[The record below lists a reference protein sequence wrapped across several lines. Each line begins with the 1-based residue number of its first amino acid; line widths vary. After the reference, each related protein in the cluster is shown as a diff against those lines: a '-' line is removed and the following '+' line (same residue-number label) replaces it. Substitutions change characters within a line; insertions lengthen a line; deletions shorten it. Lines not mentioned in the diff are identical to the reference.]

1 MHSNNCKFY
10 YNIVKKLAKNIFS
23 CFILENISIKKRVI
37 MKVQNIRRINN
48 NKMSFRGVFANKIR
62 ETLSGIDKKHSEVRT
77 TDYLDDFHKNID
89 AIDKWYDT
97 ESQKAREAWFFRKSK
112 LKRIDEQYK
121 AKNEVWKQDTEIFI
135 QAKEAHLQDIEQ
147 LLENAKKYNTA
158 LEEINRLKEEARVTA
173 STIQL
178 VKQQQAANKN
188 SGFNRL
194 AGYESEKTTLQRY
207 LINPIFEEQSGKPIK
222 LPNAILFFGP
232 TGVGKT
238 TFAIA
243 LAQEIKEG
251 KEPVKIDMTNDP
263 DEIMEEIE
271 VMSRRARKHYKE
283 TGERTLILLDEVE
296 TIANDDSEVLDELKA
311 KLTKAFKEDK
321 CIYIMT
327 SNNPTLISKDILT
340 PDRTGLIVSV
350 DPPDYDNAQAVT
362 EFYFKNLKNANIDY
376 SRLARVLTQQKNG
389 AYSNSG
395 IEEIYKSCCT
405 MKISSTDDIINAIN
419 STQPNITRSELASYE
434 NDKNRFLGNA

>member
-37 MKVQNIRRINN
+37 MKVQNIQRINN

-62 ETLSGIDKKHSEVRT
+62 ETLSGIDKRHSEVRT

-121 AKNEVWKQDTEIFI
+121 AKNEVWKQDTEIFV

-296 TIANDDSEVLDELKA
+296 TIANDDSEVLDEL
-311 KLTKAFKEDK
+311 
-321 CIYIMT
+321 
-327 SNNPTLISKDILT
+327 IL
-340 PDRTGLIVSV
+340 
-350 DPPDYDNAQAVT
+350 
-362 EFYFKNLKNANIDY
+362 
-376 SRLARVLTQQKNG
+376 
-389 AYSNSG
+389 
-395 IEEIYKSCCT
+395 
-405 MKISSTDDIINAIN
+405 
-419 STQPNITRSELASYE
+419 
-434 NDKNRFLGNA
+434 

>member
-1 MHSNNCKFY
+1 
-10 YNIVKKLAKNIFS
+10 
-23 CFILENISIKKRVI
+23 
-37 MKVQNIRRINN
+37 MKVQTISRLNNHNMFFKGVYTNKTTEAIN
-48 NKMSFRGVFANKIR
+48 
-62 ETLSGIDKKHSEVRT
+62 EIDEKHYTVNS
-77 TDYLDDFHKNID
+77 TDYLDEFHKNID

-97 ESQKAREAWFFRKSK
+97 ESQKASQAVFFKKNK
-112 LKRIDEQYK
+112 LKQIDEKYR
-121 AKNEVWKQDTEIFI
+121 AKKEVWKKDTEIFI
-135 QAKEAHLQDIEQ
+135 QAKKAHLKDIEQ
-147 LLENAKKYNTA
+147 LLETIKKYNAA
-158 LEEINRLKEEARVTA
+158 LEEINYLKKEASITA

-178 VKQQQAANKN
+178 VKQQQAANQN

-194 AGYESEKTTLQRY
+194 AGYEAEKATLQRY
-207 LINPIFEEQSGKPIK
+207 LINPIFEEQSGKPVK

-238 TFAIA
+238 SFAIA

-251 KEPVKIDMTNDP
+251 QEPVQIDMANDP

-283 TGERTLILLDEVE
+283 TGERTIILLDEVE

-311 KLTKAFKEDK
+311 KLTKAHEDDK

-340 PDRTGLIVSV
+340 PDRTGLVVSV
-350 DPPDYDNAQAVT
+350 DPPDYDNAYAVS
-362 EFYFKNLKNANIDY
+362 EFYFKNMENVKIDY
-376 SRLARVLTQQKNG
+376 EKLAKTFAQQKNG

-395 IEEIYKSCCT
+395 IEEIYKRCCS
-405 MKISSTDDIINAIN
+405 MKISSTDDIINVIN
-419 STQPNITRSELASYE
+419 STQPNITRSELISYE
-434 NDKNRFLGNA
+434 NDKNRFLGKV